1 MAKAKK
7 ESKNKGK
14 AMEEDSATENAKWTE
29 ADQSLFVEM
38 LTVQKQEGTWGD
50 NNPKSMAWHA
60 C

>member
-1 MAKAKK
+1 
-7 ESKNKGK
+7 
-14 AMEEDSATENAKWTE
+14 MEEDSATENAKWTE
-29 ADQSLFVEM
+29 ADESLFVEM